1 MTAGSHAMPVRTSL
15 SLAAAL
21 LVACAHAGGRAVPGD
36 GLAGGGF
43 REWMERGDPAAAS
56 ARFAAALRRDP
67 ADPWARLGAAAL
79 ARRSLDSDAEAAH
92 LLALVAGSPRHPLVP
107 VAARRLADLAE
118 WSPPISRAVEAG
130 LEPLLAAGK
139 LRGAAAYRVRVALAA
154 AADARGDLSLAA
166 RLRAENGAVLAW
178 TLIGPCG
185 AYHALEIDRPF
196 PPERGEA
203 SCPAP
208 PGTVPADARALPAT
222 AGGAAIEG
230 EPAGA
235 DVFYLAA
242 DVSLAR
248 GGRYLVAV
256 GSTATHRAF
265 LDGAPL
271 AERRA
276 FAGFPPTA
284 VMVLRQLGPGVH
296 RLLVKVGRGGA
307 GRVSVGVSF
316 AREDGAPSDATTSPA
331 RELAR
336 LSPGP
341 PPPATFSAGERVA
354 ELAREAGPAMARWV
368 VAADVLPQDRETAKG
383 LVEEALA
390 ALPYSAPLHAL
401 HARVLRDDATLSE
414 RVARERA
421 EAEYEKALLSDRGD
435 AATRL
440 ARAEL
445 MRIGE
450 RFDDAQANLETLPEP
465 EAGRPR
471 ALLLSARLAMARG
484 FAETAERLA
493 AEAFRQSGS
502 CPAAEILYD
511 LSSRRGAVSRE
522 DELASALA
530 LCPGGHEHL
539 AEHRRRRG
547 DDAGA
552 VAALEPAVR
561 SAPARI
567 DLRLS
572 LATALI
578 AGGDPA
584 RAAAEL
590 RDLARIWPRE
600 ARIQKRLAD
609 ALELAG
615 DAKGARAARRR
626 ALRLDGSDLQLRR
639 AMALEDGTE
648 VLAEYAEDGNEAIQ
662 AYQHGGMHPSTSS
675 VLVLDAAAVEA
686 DASGALTER
695 THQIF
700 KVLDQ
705 RGVERFGEVTLPPGA
720 DLLTVR
726 TLKAKGGTL
735 EPEEPGEKRT
745 ISLPGLEPGDYV
757 EWEFLRSHPR
767 RGAAIPGFTAD
778 AFYFQLPGSPMW
790 RSSYVVAAPK
800 GAGLEVDAH
809 HMDAPKVKVEGGH
822 EVVRALATGV
832 PALLDEPDAP
842 PEAEYMPH
850 VVVGTGA
857 GREAMHLAIADAL
870 VSRTRPTRE
879 VAALAAAA
887 ASGPAGRL
895 AGEALLRAAY
905 AKVNDVVEGQ
915 GGSLSDEAS
924 QVLARRRGNRN
935 LLLEAVCK
943 SLGLEARLAVVR
955 PFGVSAE
962 PQRFPRP
969 DLYGYAV
976 VRARAGGKTFWLD
989 LNTRYAPFGVIPEQV
1004 RGQEA
1009 LVLPEPGESPEAT
1022 RTPEQTG
1029 DEGRRMDVK
1038 IDIEPGGDATVTA
1051 TERYLG
1057 FEAAA
1062 AKGSLERLDAKARR
1076 QAVEQALA
1084 RGFPGFVLEEL
1095 RIVGERQA
1103 EEPLSLEYRGRVPAL
1118 ARVAGGQAVI
1128 EMPIYPLRLGAR
1140 WVSRGSRTLPLLVPS
1155 DDRTTVRIDVL
1166 PPEGMRAVPGPA
1178 GEVVTP
1184 FGSFRRTESERYG
1197 HLVRE
1202 DHFELHRGRIAPGQY
1217 PDFVRFAGA
1226 VDEIQGRPVTF
1237 TRAGEGR

>member
-1 MTAGSHAMPVRTSL
+1 MPVLRCL
-15 SLAAAL
+15 PLAAAL
-21 LVACAHAGGRAVPGD
+21 LLACAHVGRAVPGEE
-36 GLAGGGF
+36 LAGGGF
-43 REWMERGDPAAAS
+43 REWMERGGPGAAS
-56 ARFAAALRRDP
+56 ARFASALRKTP
-67 ADPWARLGAAAL
+67 ADPWARLGGAAL
-79 ARRSLDSDAEAAH
+79 ARRSLDGDTEAAH
-92 LLALVAGSPRHPLVP
+92 LLALVAGSPWHPLVP

-118 WSPPISRAVEAG
+118 SSPPISRAVEAG

-139 LRGAAAYRVRVALAA
+139 LRGAAAYRVRLARAA
-154 AADARGDLSLAA
+154 AADARGDLALAA
-166 RLRAENGAVLAW
+166 RVRGEAGSVLAW

-185 AYHALEIDRPF
+185 AYPALEIDHPF
-196 PPERGEA
+196 PPEVGEPR
-203 SCPAP
+203 CPTP
-208 PGTVPADARALPAT
+208 PGTVPAEARTLPAT
-222 AGGAAIEG
+222 AGGAVIEG

-235 DVFYLAA
+235 DIFYLAA
-242 DVSLAR
+242 DVRLAR

-265 LDGAPL
+265 LDGVPL

-276 FAGFPPTA
+276 FGGFPPAA
-284 VMVLRQLGPGVH
+284 VMVPRQLEAGVH

-316 AREDGAPSDATTSPA
+316 AREDGAPSDATASPA

-336 LSPGP
+336 LSAGP
-341 PPPATFSAGERVA
+341 LPPVTFSATERVA
-354 ELAREAGPAMARWV
+354 ELAREAGPAVARWV

-383 LVEEALA
+383 LVEAALA
-390 ALPYSAPLHAL
+390 ILPYSAPLHAL

-445 MRIGE
+445 MRVGD
-450 RFDDAQANLETLPEP
+450 RFDDAQANLETLAEP

-471 ALLLSARLAMARG
+471 ALLLSARIALARG
-484 FAETAERLA
+484 FTETAERLA
-493 AEAFRQSGS
+493 GEAFRQSGS

-530 LCPGGHEHL
+530 LCPGGHERS
-539 AEHRRRRG
+539 ADHRRRRG
-547 DDAGA
+547 DGAGA

-567 DLRLS
+567 DLRLA

-584 RAAAEL
+584 RASAEL
-590 RDLARIWPRE
+590 EDVARIWPRE
-600 ARIQKRLAD
+600 ARIQKRLAE

-615 DAKGARAARRR
+615 NVRGAREARRR
-626 ALRLDGSDLQLRR
+626 ALRLDGTDLQLRR
-639 AMALEDGTE
+639 AIASEDGTE
-648 VLAEYAEDGNEAIQ
+648 VLAEYAEDGREAIR
-662 AYQHGGMHPSTSS
+662 AYERSGMHPSTSS
-675 VLVLDAAAVEA
+675 VLVLDAAAVET
-686 DASGALTER
+686 DAGGAVTER
-695 THQIF
+695 THQVF

-705 RGVERFGEVTLPPGA
+705 RGVERFGEVNLPPGA
-720 DLLTVR
+720 ELLAVR
-726 TLKAKGGTL
+726 TIKARGGTL
-735 EPEEPGEKRT
+735 EPEEAGEKHA

-757 EWEFLRSHPR
+757 EWEFLRSHAG

-778 AFYFQLPGSPMW
+778 PFYFQLPGSPMW

-800 GAGLEVDAH
+800 GAGLEADAH
-809 HMDAPKVKVEGGH
+809 HMAAPPVKTEGGR
-822 EVVRALATGV
+822 EVVRALATEV
-832 PALLDEPDAP
+832 PALLEEPDAP

-850 VVVGTGA
+850 LVVGTGA
-857 GREAMHLAIADAL
+857 GREAMHLAVADTL
-870 VSRTRPTRE
+870 LPRTRPTRE
-879 VAALAAAA
+879 VTALAAAA
-887 ASGPAGRL
+887 AAGPARRL

-905 AKVNDVVEGQ
+905 EKVDEVIEGQ

-935 LLLEAVCK
+935 LLLKAVCAA
-943 SLGLEARLAVVR
+943 LGIEARLAMVR

-962 PQRFPRP
+962 RQRFPRP

-976 VRARAGGKTFWLD
+976 VRARVDGKTFWLD
-989 LNTRYAPFGVIPEQV
+989 LNTRYAPFGTIPEQV

-1009 LVLPEPGESPEAT
+1009 LVLPEPGESPEVT

-1038 IDIEPGGDATVTA
+1038 IAIESGGDATITA

-1062 AKGSLERLDAKARR
+1062 AKGSLERLDAQARR
-1076 QAVEQALA
+1076 QAVERALA
-1084 RGFPGFVLEEL
+1084 RNFPGFVLESL
-1095 RIVGERQA
+1095 RIVGERHA
-1103 EEPLSLEYRGRVPAL
+1103 EEPLSLEYRGRVPTL
-1118 ARVAGGQAVI
+1118 ARVGGGQAVI

-1140 WVSRGSRTLPLLVPS
+1140 WVTRGSRAIPLLVPS
-1155 DDRTTVRIDVL
+1155 DDRTIVYLDVL
-1166 PPEGMRAVPGPA
+1166 PPEGMRAVPAPA
-1178 GEVVTP
+1178 SEVVTP
-1184 FGSFRRTESERYG
+1184 FGSFHRVESERNG

-1202 DHFELHRGRIAPGQY
+1202 DRFELRRGRIAPGRY

-1226 VDEIQGRPVTF
+1226 VDEVQGRPMTF
-1237 TRAGEGR
+1237 AGAGEAR